1 MYTYRVKGY
10 WCLKSLPVI
19 KCDTLLQP
27 LITLKL
33 WRVCAD
39 ENPASLQQGVY
50 IWSRCEL
57 CFSRGLSWWRANPLF
72 LPRLFLEAWGLIRY
86 FDLGDTAV
94 EKSPPNY
101 IHGAINPYLF
111 CAFPWFGQWCHPFLA
126 CVRAKENRLCLIET
140 DRALCKSEAQWS
152 VSVAAGVTVPLSFEI
167 IICCA

>member
-10 WCLKSLPVI
+10 WCHKSLPI
-19 KCDTLLQP
+19 IRCDTLFQP

-33 WRVCAD
+33 WHVCAD
-39 ENPASLQQGVY
+39 ESLQQGVY
-50 IWSRCEL
+50 IWSRWEL

-72 LPRLFLEAWGLIRY
+72 LPRLFLEAWGLLRY

-101 IHGAINPYLF
+101 TQGAINPYLF
-111 CAFPWFGQWCHPFLA
+111 CAFPWFGHWCHHF
-126 CVRAKENRLCLIET
+126 RAKENRLCFIET

-152 VSVAAGVTVPLSFEI
+152 ASVAAGVTVALSFQT
-167 IICCA
+167 IICCV